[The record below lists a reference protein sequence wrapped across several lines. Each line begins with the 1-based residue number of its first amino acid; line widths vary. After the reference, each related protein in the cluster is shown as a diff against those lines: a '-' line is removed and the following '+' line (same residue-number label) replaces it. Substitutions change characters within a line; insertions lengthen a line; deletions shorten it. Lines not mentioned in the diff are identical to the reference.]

1 MQQALSDRK
10 FRNVKERNKKMTRRI
25 YRKTGPS
32 IFSESTTYLKDG
44 RKGSSSK
51 NAEDHAGTVYNFL
64 INIELHK
71 K

>member
-1 MQQALSDRK
+1 MEGRAL
-10 FRNVKERNKKMTRRI
+10 
-25 YRKTGPS
+25 
-32 IFSESTTYLKDG
+32 
-44 RKGSSSK
+44 K